1 MNSNL
6 DNNFKDA
13 FEQYELPYNPAA
25 WNALNDKL
33 DKIQQTSENAP
44 KSPSSGSGMKW
55 IAGST
60 VAVIVASALIFM
72 LTTDDSADQNKVATA
87 VPSVEQGTGNNT
99 STADQSKTQG
109 GGIGLSTKNDSEQL
123 TAESNYTK
131 DNQQSEQRLSS
142 GDKLSK
148 TDTKLP
154 ATAPKNVATEY
165 AQPNTT
171 GKNPSSDAYKNDV
184 SGGLINNPSGG
195 NQKTELIFPDIDYT
209 ICEHSSASITNKNS
223 NSDLIVTSPDG
234 KEQVIPAGKTITY
247 QTGDAGT
254 YTITAKK
261 SSTGTSFSVKESP
274 TVDFVINDEIKYE
287 NGIPSIPLESYS
299 DATGFEWSFEGSS
312 MKQHGTKAYAHFY
325 KKGIHEIT
333 LTGKNS
339 SGCKNSVT
347 KSVTVDEDYNLLAP
361 SAFMPQSDDNRK
373 NKFIPIALT
382 MRNTDFRLMIIEP
395 RTGAIIYETTSKE
408 GWDGIDRNTNRLV
421 EENKSYAWKVI
432 LATPEPGERKEYSG
446 IVVRL

>member
-33 DKIQQTSENAP
+33 DQLQQAPGNIQ
-44 KSPSSGSGMKW
+44 KSPSGSRMKW

-60 VAVIVASALIFM
+60 VVIIVSSALIFM
-72 LTTDDSADQNKVATA
+72 LTTDDSSNKNKVTA
-87 VPSVEQGTGNNT
+87 EVTTVEQGTNT
-99 STADQSKTQG
+99 TDSPANQQANESAALETETNSKTPTFERDN
-109 GGIGLSTKNDSEQL
+109 TKNNQHSESHFS
-123 TAESNYTK
+123 AENKSKADAKSSVTTTK
-131 DNQQSEQRLSS
+131 
-142 GDKLSK
+142 
-148 TDTKLP
+148 
-154 ATAPKNVATEY
+154 
-165 AQPNTT
+165 NTT
-171 GKNPSSDAYKNDV
+171 SDQISAVSSVGKNSDPSKNET
-184 SGGLINNPSGG
+184 SGGMTNTPGESQKMALILP
-195 NQKTELIFPDIDYT
+195 EIDYT
-209 ICEHSSASITNKNS
+209 ICEYSSASIANKNS
-223 NSDLIVTSPDG
+223 NADLIVTSPDG
-234 KEQVIPAGKTITY
+234 KEQIIPAGKTITY
-247 QTGDAGT
+247 QAGEAGV

-261 SSTGTSFSVKESP
+261 QASTGTSFTVKESP
-274 TVDFVINDEIKYE
+274 TIDFAINDEIKYE

-361 SAFMPQSDDNRK
+361 SAFIPQSDDNRK

-408 GWDGIDRNTNRLV
+408 GWDGIDRNTNRMV